1 MKQKIILCVTFI
13 ALSLG
18 ASAQYSRSVITKS
31 DAGAVSE
38 VIKEANKQTAIELET
53 KELKKKQLKD
63 SYDYWKHIVMLNANF
78 SMRSPKVAP
87 SYFTYGATYAYLKK
101 AGFYVSFE
109 TNFGP
114 VPTTHATPE
123 YFLTGMGRVSRYSVL
138 AGGMV
143 SLGIPLYF
151 HAGAGYAYFSE
162 VLQTTDGEWLLKGYG
177 NNNAA
182 LEVGLLGHYKNVAL
196 SLSVS
201 MVLDNSAYLTDV
213 GLKIGVGY
221 CF

>member
-13 ALSLG
+13 ALSFG

-38 VIKEANKQTAIELET
+38 VIEEANKQTAIELET
-53 KELKKKQLKD
+53 KALKKQQLKD
-63 SYDYWKHIVMLNANF
+63 TYDYWKHIVMLNANF
-78 SMRSPKVAP
+78 SLNSPSA
-87 SYFTYGATYAYLKK
+87 FTYGATYAYVKQ

-114 VPTTHATPE
+114 IATEHPNPN
-123 YFLTGMGRVSRYSVL
+123 YLLTGKGTVSKYSAK

-143 SLGIPLYF
+143 ALGIPLYLQ
-151 HAGAGYAYFSE
+151 AGIGYSYCAE
-162 VLQTTDGEWLLKGYG
+162 LLKTTDGDWLLKRYDT
-177 NNNAA
+177 NNVAF
-182 LEVGLLGHYKNVAL
+182 ECGLLAHYKNVAF
-196 SLSVS
+196 SLMYS
-201 MVLDNSAYLTDV
+201 MDAGSRLNDWGFKV
-213 GLKIGVGY
+213 GVGY